1 MGVKLIGDDPEQ
13 VARVDELLA
22 SLRRSLLAGV
32 SWRCDRR
39 LVPVPVD
46 EFTAMMP
53 QTEYV
58 SLQIQRATAPAG
70 SPAAG

>member
-22 SLRRSLLAGV
+22 SLRRSLLAGA

-46 EFTAMMP
+46 VIVPMP